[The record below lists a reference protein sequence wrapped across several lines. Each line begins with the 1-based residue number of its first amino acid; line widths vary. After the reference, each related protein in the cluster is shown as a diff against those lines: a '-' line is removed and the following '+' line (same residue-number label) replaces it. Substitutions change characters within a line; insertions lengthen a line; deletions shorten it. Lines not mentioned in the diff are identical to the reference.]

1 MKVNGFYTAQLD
13 GSILDVVFPVCVGDS
28 RISKK
33 WKNIT
38 MSWGELAERTASTK
52 RTPETMA
59 EYMAMKRNQQAD
71 IKDVGGIV
79 CGELKYDTT
88 SCFKLAGRKTK
99 ENILSRS
106 ILTFD
111 LDECPAGFNPEPL
124 IREKLP
130 GVAAIGYTTHKHT
143 PQAPRWRVF
152 IPLSE
157 EVTPFRYEGIARY
170 VASVLCMQFMDK
182 TTFQY
187 NRMMY
192 WPSTSSDGKFE
203 HFALEGLPISPGKLL
218 EAHPKLKWEY
228 AWPRHPD
235 EEPVKSQSVL
245 TEKEPVKSQS
255 VLTEKEEEYHAEKPG
270 APAEKP
276 GIIGAFC
283 RAYPIEEAI
292 STFLGEVYKPEGLG
306 RYTYINGSSSGG
318 LIIDGEGKAYSFH
331 GTDPANTGHSLNAFD
346 LVRIHKFGHLDNGVG
361 GHRGN
366 NLPSYKAMSKWASED
381 AKVMRLLNREFIEA
395 VTCAATGE
403 VNAELGWIQRLTR
416 NAKGKIADT
425 KANQNL
431 IMLNDPIL
439 SHIRYDEF
447 FHRDKIDAPELLNR
461 KNKIIDNGALYKISE
476 RFESL
481 YEIKIAENKVADMLC
496 GLQSERAFNPVKD
509 YILSAVWDGEPRLDS
524 LLVKYMHA
532 PDTLLVR
539 AQTRKWMVAA
549 VKRVWEPG
557 CKFDY
562 ILVLSGPQGVCKS
575 TFFSLLANGGEFFN
589 ESLTFDMK
597 DRELVE
603 TLKSGW
609 IFEAPELAG
618 MKSIKE
624 QEKIKSFL
632 SKTQTTNRPA
642 YMRLPE
648 DFKLQ
653 GVLAA
658 TTNDHTFL
666 SDLSS
671 RKFWIVNVEGD
682 PDLPEKLTA
691 DIISKIWAE
700 SYIAYKR
707 GEQLYLPRALEK
719 QAREANE
726 EHNTAKEDP
735 RMGIVESYLNYLLPV
750 DWREKS
756 LEARANLMRGYS
768 PSEYDG
774 YCLRRNSISAAEI
787 QNELA
792 WQLKQHDSMLSSQY
806 LNRMLNL
813 LGWEVMDGGGRRKV
827 DEFYG
832 RQRNVYKRP
841 GTNGADEIVTTPDPT
856 NKPYRKDADD

>member
-1 MKVNGFYTAQLD
+1 MKVNGLYTAQLD
-13 GSILDVVFPVCVGDS
+13 GSILDVVFPVCVGPS
-28 RISKK
+28 RVSKK
-33 WKNIT
+33 WENTT
-38 MSWGELAERTASTK
+38 MTWKELATRTAKTK
-52 RTPETMA
+52 RTPETME
-59 EYMAMKRNQQAD
+59 EYMAMSRDEQAKV
-71 IKDVGGIV
+71 KDVGGVV
-79 CGELKYDTT
+79 CGHLKHDKT
-88 SCFKLAGRKTK
+88 STDKQLAGRKTK

-106 ILTFD
+106 VLTFD
-111 LDECPAGFNPEPL
+111 LDECPAGFNPKGL
-124 IREKLP
+124 IEEKLP
-130 GVAAIGYTTHKHT
+130 GVAAIGYTTHKHM

-157 EVTPFRYEGIARY
+157 WITPFYYEAMARY
-170 VASVLCMQFMDK
+170 VGSVLGMQLMDK

-187 NRMMY
+187 NRLMY
-192 WPSTSSDGKFE
+192 WPSTSKDGEFL
-203 HFALEGLPISPGKLL
+203 HFALEGLPISPRQLV
-218 EAHPKLKWEY
+218 EAHPELKRESG
-228 AWPRHPD
+228 WPRHPD
-235 EEPVKSQSVL
+235 EEPA
-245 TEKEPVKSQS
+245 EKRSPLHER
-255 VLTEKEEEYHAEKPG
+255 EGEYSAAGKPG

-331 GTDPANTGHSLNAFD
+331 ATDPANTGHTINAFD
-346 LVRIHKFGHLDNGVG
+346 LVRVHKFGHLDKDANAGCK
-361 GHRGN
+361 GN
-366 NLPSYKAMSKWASED
+366 NLPSYQAMCTWASQD
-381 AKVMRLLNREFIEA
+381 AKVMRLLNEEFIQA

-425 KANQNL
+425 KANKNL

-476 RFESL
+476 RFETL

-509 YILSAVWDGEPRLDS
+509 YILSAAWDGEPRLDS

-609 IFEAPELAG
+609 IFEVPELAG

-682 PDLPEKLTA
+682 PDLPDKLTA
-691 DIISKIWAE
+691 DIISQIWAE
-700 SYIAYKR
+700 AYIAYKR

-750 DWREKS
+750 DWRDQS
-756 LEARANLMRGYS
+756 LEARANLMRRYS